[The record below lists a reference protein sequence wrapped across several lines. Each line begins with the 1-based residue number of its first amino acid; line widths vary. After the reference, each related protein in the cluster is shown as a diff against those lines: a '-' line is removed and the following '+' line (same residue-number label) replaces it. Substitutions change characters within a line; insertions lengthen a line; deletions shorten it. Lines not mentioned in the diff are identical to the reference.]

1 MTDFDSPQAPPE
13 YPQDEAAALVYARAQ
28 VRLLALAAQK
38 HGIQVCVAESCT
50 GGLLGSLVTE
60 IPGASEWFVGGVIAY
75 ANRVKEDLLGVPSEV
90 LEDDGAVS
98 AACAEEMAMG
108 AIQVTGASLG
118 IAITGIA
125 GPAGGNR
132 LKPVGTVFL
141 AVISD
146 QNVLGDR
153 LRIPPINRA
162 YIRLV
167 SVGRAA
173 ALALEALDEN
183 R

>member
-1 MTDFDSPQAPPE
+1 
-13 YPQDEAAALVYARAQ
+13 
-28 VRLLALAAQK
+28 
-38 HGIQVCVAESCT
+38 
-50 GGLLGSLVTE
+50 
-60 IPGASEWFVGGVIAY
+60 
-75 ANRVKEDLLGVPSEV
+75 
-90 LEDDGAVS
+90 
-98 AACAEEMAMG
+98 MAMG
-108 AIQVTGASLG
+108 AIQVTGANLG

-125 GPAGGNR
+125 GPSGGNR

-146 QNVLGDR
+146 QTVLGDR